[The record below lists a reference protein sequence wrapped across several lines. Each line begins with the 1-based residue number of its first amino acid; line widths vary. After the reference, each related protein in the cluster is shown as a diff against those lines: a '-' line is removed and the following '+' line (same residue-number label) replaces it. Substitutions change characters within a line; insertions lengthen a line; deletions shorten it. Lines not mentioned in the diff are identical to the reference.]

1 MVLAAAVDA
10 SHCALRACT
19 GNVEISAF
27 QTLSVGKTWHV
38 VVGGAAAAAGTV
50 PRTTAASKGRVN
62 HAWRADLQRIP
73 H

>member
-27 QTLSVGKTWHV
+27 QMLSAGKTWQV

-50 PRTTAASKGRVN
+50 SSTTAASKGRIN
-62 HAWRADLQRIP
+62 HAWRADLETIP